1 MSQINVKKTDTP
13 QTPDTDRVGIFIN
26 TSGQA
31 KTINDA
37 GTESLLAGIS
47 DAPSDGT
54 DYVRKDAAWVTLSAT
69 YPEATIRENNTVLF
83 DKDYIIG
90 NAAARSGNI
99 LFDFTGAKLGAET
112 EMRHADVAA
121 FTFPATAKFMFDIT
135 DVSTTVDNFFL
146 CKLTDKTVGAEV
158 VKVFHAL
165 EGGVL

>member
-54 DYVRKDAAWVTLSAT
+54 DYVRKDAAWVTLSVT
-69 YPEATIRENNTVLF
+69 YPEATIRESNTVLF
-83 DKDYIIG
+83 DDDYIIG
-90 NAAARSGNI
+90 NAAARTGNI
-99 LFDFTGAKLGAET
+99 LFDFTGAKLGT
-112 EMRHADVAA
+112 TVRMIHQDVAA
-121 FTFPATAKFMFDIT
+121 FTIPTEAVKLSGEYDG
-135 DVSTTVDNFFL
+135 TVDNYIWFV
-146 CKLTDKTVGAEV
+146 LTNKTLGSEV
-158 VKVFHAL
+158 VEMTISQVQP
-165 EGGVL
+165 